1 VSKDAVRMR
10 VKRGTLSSEK
20 VEDGGV
26 YVWMNVIP
34 DVAPKCVHP
43 QGDVDPYRELV
54 EELRDRVCS
63 LEEANRENKRIIA
76 ALISRIPVIE
86 APQNA
91 AEAAEPRSEGPAPT
105 EAGAGAQEPAE
116 RVSWWRR
123 VFGG

>member
-10 VKRGTLSSEK
+10 VKQGTLRSEK
-20 VEDGGV
+20 GEDGGV

-34 DVAPKCVHP
+34 DAAPKCVHP

-54 EELRDRVCS
+54 EELRDRVRS

-91 AEAAEPRSEGPAPT
+91 SQRLS
-105 EAGAGAQEPAE
+105 
-116 RVSWWRR
+116 
-123 VFGG
+123 